1 MPCSGMWTF
10 LLMWQ
15 HKCAL
20 WSSLIIEI
28 IGIFFLLFLIFSIYL
43 VKGLLYELT
52 LACETGWSSRTV
64 CFYCV
69 CVYMYVCIFIWG
81 GKIEKSAIICWP
93 YYWVSQKWFSLCEC
107 SSPNTEW
114 ADNLL
119 SHTYIGHWWTREKKW
134 LLHFL
139 VFLLLFGFFFS
150 LSLKWIKLHILPFLP
165 PLYTKYS
172 TVWVYLSLED
182 SSWPHI

>member
-1 MPCSGMWTF
+1 MELSDNRNHWN
-10 LLMWQ
+10 
-15 HKCAL
+15 
-20 WSSLIIEI
+20 
-28 IGIFFLLFLIFSIYL
+28 IFFYCSWSLASIWLRDYFMSWL
-43 VKGLLYELT
+43 WHVKQVDPAGLY
-52 LACETGWSSRTV
+52 V
-64 CFYCV
+64 FIV
-69 CVYMYVCIFIWG
+69 CVYIRMYVYLYGG